1 MEISVCIITKNEQ
14 EYLNE
19 CLKRIS
25 GLPVEIVVV
34 DTGSMDNSV
43 SVAKQY
49 TEHVYHFAWC
59 DDFSVARNYAASK
72 ATNDLIVALDT
83 DEYVSSWDMDFF
95 EDILRQEK
103 PKIGKIQLKNAFCSN
118 GKIMYSRELVN
129 RIYNRRYFR
138 FEGKIHEQ
146 LILIDHGRIDTYIA
160 PLYVDHQGYLGD
172 KVNRETKAN
181 RNLSLLLKAL
191 DENPEDTY
199 LLYQIGKSYYYKS
212 DYGNAVEYL
221 CRCFDFP
228 LDSRLEYVLDLFVTL
243 GYALLNAG
251 CDSEALILE
260 NVYEDFCWSANY
272 LFVLGMIY
280 MQNGRFEDAICQFQK
295 ATALS
300 ETNIEGVNSYLA
312 YYNIG
317 VIYECLEEKNQ
328 AMKYYQLAGDY
339 DLAKEGILR
348 IKNKNV

>member
-14 EYLNE
+14 EYLKE
-19 CLKRIS
+19 CLKRFED
-25 GLPVEIVVV
+25 LPIEVVVV
-34 DTGSMDNSV
+34 DTGSTDNSV

-49 TEHVYHFAWC
+49 TEYVYHFAWC
-59 DDFSVARNYAASK
+59 NDFSAARNYAASK
-72 ATNDLIVALDT
+72 ATNNLIVALDT
-83 DEYVSSWDMDFF
+83 DEYVTSWDMDFF
-95 EDILRQEK
+95 ETILHQNK
-103 PKIGKIQLKNAFCSN
+103 PQIGKIQLKNAYTSN
-118 GKIMYSRELVN
+118 GKIMFSREFVN
-129 RIYNRRYFR
+129 RIYDRRYYK

-146 LILIDHGRIDTYIA
+146 LVPIGHKSLDTYIA
-160 PLYVDHQGYLGD
+160 PVFVDHQGYMGD
-172 KVNRETKAN
+172 EKKREIKAD

-212 DYGNAVEYL
+212 DYGNAVEYF
-221 CRCFDFP
+221 CKCFDYP

-251 CDSEALILE
+251 CNSDALILE

-280 MQNGRFEDAICQFQK
+280 MQNGRFDEAICQFKK
-295 ATALS
+295 ATTLP
-300 ETNIEGVNSYLA
+300 ETNIDGVNSYLA

-317 VIYECLEEKNQ
+317 VIYECLEEKDQ
-328 AMKYYQLAGDY
+328 AMRYYQLAGDY

-348 IKNKNV
+348 ISAQQ